1 MGFLY
6 SAALAVLPGGT
17 ALVSSSDNRF
27 FGTAGLYLAALASV
41 HTLEIRL
48 KPSAFMLN
56 I

>member
-1 MGFLY
+1 MDFLY

-17 ALVSSSDNRF
+17 AVVGSSDNCF
-27 FGTAGLYLAALASV
+27 LGTAGLCLAALASV
-41 HTLEIRL
+41 HTFEIRL